1 MALNSHMMRFIT
13 AKPPLVPKSG
23 PVCISIA
30 VIKYSCEERKKKK
43 TMGKG
48 VVGILFGLYLQLII
62 HHYEKSEQELK
73 QKPWKYAVF

>member
-1 MALNSHMMRFIT
+1 MMRFIT

-43 TMGKG
+43 NYGQG
-48 VVGILFGLYLQLII
+48 GGGDIIWLILAAHNPSL
-62 HHYEKSEQELK
+62 
-73 QKPWKYAVF
+73 